1 MPVLSKTSEFTNI
14 YAIAAVAVVGG
25 GLFGFDISSMSAL
38 ISTSHYLCFFNEG
51 PDYYGVITPDNP
63 DGRRC
68 SGPRPSTQGGI
79 TAAMPGGS
87 WVGALVSGYLSDIL
101 GRKKSIQ
108 VGSAFWIIGS
118 TISAAS
124 QSIGMLIAGRFINGF
139 AVGICSAQVPVYI
152 SELAPPSRRGRLVGA
167 QQWAIT
173 WGILIMFYM
182 SYGCTFIGPENGQ
195 AAFRIP
201 WALQMIPG
209 VFLLIALFFMPESPR
224 WLAKKGQWSETERI
238 ISAIHAKGDAKHP
251 FVRAELQE
259 IEYFVR
265 MEQTNDTTYFDL
277 LKPNMIFRTHVGVF
291 TQIWSQL
298 TGMNVMMYY
307 ITYVFAMAGLRGNT
321 LLVSSSIQFIINVA
335 MTVPALI
342 WVDKWGRRPTLLV
355 GGLLMCTWMFATG
368 GIMGANGRYVPGGI
382 NGVKAVS
389 WAVNPGPAAKAVVAC
404 TYLFVASFAPT
415 WGPVSWIYP
424 PELFPLRFRGKAVA
438 LCTSANWIFN
448 FALSYFVP
456 PAFEN
461 IQWKTYMI
469 FGAFCAAMTIHVFF
483 AFPETAGKSLEAIE
497 EIFLKGTPA
506 WKTHVATKE
515 SIAAEHGDI
524 EARHTFAERTKA
536 QRGNIAM
543 RKMQTGNRA
552 GDGAVT
558 GNGNTATENTDN
570 AALAAVPDKITTI
583 SSPTERTPSG
593 SSGSA

>member
-1 MPVLSKTSEFTNI
+1 MKEFSNI
-14 YAIAAVAVVGG
+14 YAIAAVAVIGG
-25 GLFGFDISSMSAL
+25 GLFGFDISSMSAI
-38 ISTSHYLCFFNEG
+38 ISTSQYLCYFNQG

-63 DGRRC
+63 EGTRC
-68 SGPRPSTQGGI
+68 SGPKPSTQGGI

-87 WVGALVSGYLSDIL
+87 WIGALASGYLSDMF

-108 VGSAFWIIGS
+108 IGSIFWIIGS
-118 TISAAS
+118 IISAAS
-124 QSIGMLIAGRFINGF
+124 QNIGMLVAGRFVNGF

-182 SYGCTFIGPENGQ
+182 SYGCTFIGPANGTT
-195 AAFRIP
+195 AFRLP

-209 VFLLIALFFMPESPR
+209 IFLVFALFFMPESPR
-224 WLAKKGQWSETERI
+224 WLAKKNYWDETERI
-238 ISAIHAKGDAKHP
+238 IAAVHGNGNPNHP

-259 IEYFVR
+259 ISDFVNL
-265 MEQTNDTTYFDL
+265 EATNETTYFDL
-277 LKPNMIFRTHVGVF
+277 LKRNMIFRTHVGVF

-342 WVDKWGRRPTLLV
+342 WVDRWGRRPTLIV

-368 GIMGANGRYVPGGI
+368 GIMGANGHFVPGGI

-389 WAVNPGPAAKAVVAC
+389 WAVDQGAPAKAVVAC
-404 TYLFVASFAPT
+404 TFLFVASFAPT

-424 PELFPLRFRGKAVA
+424 PELFPLRYRGKAVA
-438 LCTSANWIFN
+438 LCTSSNWIFN

-461 IQWKTYMI
+461 IQWKAYMI

-483 AFPETAGKSLEAIE
+483 AFPETAGKSLEAVE
-497 EIFLKGTPA
+497 DIFTSGTPA
-506 WKTHVATKE
+506 WKTRVTTKE
-515 SIAAEHGDI
+515 TIAAERGDV
-524 EARHTFAERTKA
+524 EAKHTFSERTRA
-536 QRGNIAM
+536 HANVAM
-543 RKMQTGNRA
+543 QDIPARA
-552 GDGAVT
+552 GAGSGAGARVPTSKVT
-558 GNGNTATENTDN
+558 FT
-570 AALAAVPDKITTI
+570 
-583 SSPTERTPSG
+583 PTERTTSG
-593 SSGSA
+593 SSRST